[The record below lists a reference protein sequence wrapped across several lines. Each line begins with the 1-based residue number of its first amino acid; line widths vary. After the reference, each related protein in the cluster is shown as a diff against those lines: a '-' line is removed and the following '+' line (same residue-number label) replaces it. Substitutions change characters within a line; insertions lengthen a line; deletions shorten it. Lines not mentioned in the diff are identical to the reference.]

1 MGGLRITA
9 NDIMAYEGL
18 SRVGRDIKQG
28 MMDYKLSQAGQ
39 ADQETIN
46 TPERSVNP
54 QMSEAP
60 ITTAED
66 ADARIAANPIAPQ
79 MNMAP
84 GVGLQPLNAP
94 ASTRYK
100 LGAVEQDTPFNQR
113 QVDAYRLGK
122 QGEVYSSFG
131 LSDKAAATQG
141 LAKVAREEGI
151 DESAKSEAKAGLE
164 RDFADF
170 KGKDRD
176 WKQIS
181 LLANSYLEKGQFDK
195 YAAMAKSAE
204 GLQQDLMNRE
214 MDRADMMTDPQARIS
229 ALVDAHGKYVLDGK
243 HGYAVKQNGDG
254 TFKVE
259 NEDGSIL
266 LDNISP
272 DPKSHRS
279 VDVLSRQL
287 RNPEV
292 VRKLQFEEI
301 QKRQEAKVKD
311 ESLLT
316 QSEIEK
322 NKGAADLAKANAEA
336 QRGWKAE
343 AAMARANGAGNGL
356 GQQRFDEKSIQQ
368 HIKEGADYYTFTG
381 IDGTPKQNVD
391 VKSAYTRLVRGY
403 GPEDA
408 DNKVSTLRARAEKLA
423 ADEKGNVNPDKF
435 NTIYVDMMKAAG
447 NPNVGRTQPSS
458 TANTAQAQQASQPVQ
473 QQAVPK
479 QASRVAAVAGLQPV
493 REKVESATAADF
505 ERNRQAREALRQ
517 RNAAQV
523 SSALSDRA
531 ARNKETLDNIDR
543 FNSAFARRS
552 Q

>member
-1 MGGLRITA
+1 MGFRITR
-9 NDIMAYEGL
+9 NDLDTYEGL
-18 SRVGRDIKQG
+18 SRVGSDIKKG
-28 MMDYKLSQAGQ
+28 MMDYGLAKAGQ

-60 ITTAED
+60 IITAED
-66 ADARIAANPIAPQ
+66 ADARIAANPMAPQ

-141 LAKVAREEGI
+141 LAKVAREDGI

-204 GLQQDLMNRE
+204 GLQQDLMNRA
-214 MDRADMMTDPQARIS
+214 MDRADMMTDPQARI
-229 ALVDAHGKYVLDGK
+229 AAMVGAHGKYVLDGK

-259 NEDGSIL
+259 NEDGSTL

-272 DPKSHRS
+272 DPKSPRS

-301 QKRQEAKVKD
+301 QKRQDAKVKD
-311 ESLLT
+311 ESALT

-322 NKGAADLAKANAEA
+322 NKGAANTYNANAEA
-336 QRGWKAE
+336 TRGWKAE

-356 GQQRFDEKSIQQ
+356 GQQRFDEKATQQ
-368 HIKEGADYYTFTG
+368 HIKENKDYYTLTG
-381 IDGTPKQNVD
+381 IDGTQQKNVD
-391 VKSAYTRLVRGY
+391 LESAYTNLVRSMGPEKADSLAWQIRAQAEQLSKDQNGNVDPAKFAAKYTAGMKAVRGY
-403 GPEDA
+403 GQVTP
-408 DNKVSTLRARAEKLA
+408 
-423 ADEKGNVNPDKF
+423 
-435 NTIYVDMMKAAG
+435 
-447 NPNVGRTQPSS
+447 QPQV
-458 TANTAQAQQASQPVQ
+458 AQAQQSSQPVQ

>member
-1 MGGLRITA
+1 MGRNNFLKSMSDAYNLTNQIGL
-9 NDIMAYEGL
+9 
-18 SRVGRDIKQG
+18 
-28 MMDYKLSQAGQ
+28 DYKLSQAGK

-66 ADARIAANPIAPQ
+66 ADARIAANPMAPQ

-100 LGAVEQDTPFNQR
+100 LGNVEQDTPFNQR

-214 MDRADMMTDPQARIS
+214 MDRADLITDPQARIS

-259 NEDGSIL
+259 NEDGSAL

-272 DPKSHRS
+272 DPKSPRS
-279 VDVLSRQL
+279 IDVLSRQL

-292 VRKLQFEEI
+292 VRKLQIEEI
-301 QKRQEAKVKD
+301 QKRQDSKIKD
-311 ESLLT
+311 ESKLT
-316 QSEIEK
+316 QSEIKK
-322 NKGAADLAKANAEA
+322 NEGAANHYNAEA
-336 QRGWKAE
+336 EFARGPRTE
-343 AAMARANGAGNGL
+343 VAMARANGAGNGL
-356 GQQRFDEKSIQQ
+356 GQQRFDEKAIQQ
-368 HIKEGADYYTFTG
+368 HINEGADYYTLTG
-381 IDGTPKQNVD
+381 IDGKPMQNVD
-391 VKSAYTRLVRGY
+391 VKSAYANLVRSMGPDQADTLVWQVRAKAEQLSKDQNGNLDPVKFAAKYTDGMKAVRGY
-403 GPEDA
+403 GQVTP
-408 DNKVSTLRARAEKLA
+408 
-423 ADEKGNVNPDKF
+423 
-435 NTIYVDMMKAAG
+435 
-447 NPNVGRTQPSS
+447 QPQV
-458 TANTAQAQQASQPVQ
+458 AQAQQSSQPVQ